1 MFLLLQF
8 VFSLFLTSSIISSN
22 LYADNTKNSSLIV
35 TKQGTFIDSSGRL
48 NIVGVVDN
56 MMHVPIQINMG
67 LKTID
72 KNNGTATTMIQP
84 TYGKIIYPLTG
95 APFKFVVDDLNRS
108 IIPKGIYLK
117 YKTDINSIL

>member
-72 KNNGTATTMIQP
+72 KNNGTATTMIQED
-84 TYGKIIYPLTG
+84 Y
-95 APFKFVVDDLNRS
+95 
-108 IIPKGIYLK
+108 
-117 YKTDINSIL
+117 